1 MDDRLE
7 PLPELARQLL
17 DAERTPPEPSADVRN
32 RIAERMSPLFVSS
45 AVAAGLVAADA
56 AGLAS
61 DGATLAS
68 ASGGI
73 AKTTTALL
81 LQSKL
86 AVAALAFGVGAGAG
100 VTVHAVATA
109 PETAVVATTA
119 SAVRGLPPRS
129 AAPFPLTPFEP
140 LPTATVS
147 ASASSTASTSVAPT
161 AAPTGSGALKRERS
175 LIDTARM
182 AILRGDKAAALRAL
196 ESHAR
201 EFPNGQHASERDALQ
216 RRARALET
224 PSP

>member
-7 PLPELARQLL
+7 PLPELARRLL
-17 DAERTPPEPSADVRN
+17 DAERAPPEPPAEVRD
-32 RIAERMSPLFVSS
+32 RMAARMGPLFVGT
-45 AVAAGLVAADA
+45 AVAAGLVAADV

-68 ASGGI
+68 ASGGVG
-73 AKTTTALL
+73 KTTMALL

-100 VTVHAVATA
+100 AGMHAVATA
-109 PETAVVATTA
+109 PPAPTVAVTA
-119 SAVRGLPPRS
+119 SAFREPPPRS
-129 AAPFPLTPFEP
+129 AAPLPQLPEP
-140 LPTATVS
+140 KPSASVS
-147 ASASSTASTSVAPT
+147 ASTSGAPSASSVAP

-196 ESHAR
+196 DSHAR
-201 EFPNGQHASERDALQ
+201 EFPDGQHASERDALQ
-216 RRARALET
+216 RRARALDT
-224 PSP
+224 P